1 MMWYVNMVHI
11 NMQWMIDHPQLAV
24 RSTRRPRR
32 RRSSAAHIHHGT
44 WLKLITHSDM
54 AMDQYLLI
62 PFLVGWT
69 SIYQLFW
76 CSPGVQGF
84 DTLPYQYVISRVY
97 SWMFVI
103 IFIISVQET
112 HHNIF
117 MKTHDFRNLL
127 RWAAEIWWNLPISK
141 TTMESHESF
150 SRRSKAT
157 PKRCR
162 EMAVRCD
169 WHIAHHVSNIFF
181 FYMGSTRLVSTS
193 GRQIFWDF
201 GNFGT
206 IFRHVAPGEACISK
220 RKNRKSPRN
229 AEASWWQTHHP
240 PWGIRII
247 QTPQYPRKGCFDG
260 ETDDKPWNLVSALF

>member
-1 MMWYVNMVHI
+1 MIHSDIQWDIMGFNDMIWYVNMVHI
-11 NMQWMIDHPQLAV
+11 DMQWMFDHLQLAG

-44 WLKLITHSDM
+44 WLKFT
-54 AMDQYLLI
+54 
-62 PFLVGWT
+62 
-69 SIYQLFW
+69 FW
-76 CSPGVQGF
+76 
-84 DTLPYQYVISRVY
+84 YQYVISRVI

-103 IFIISVQET
+103 IPVQKT

-117 MKTHDFRNLL
+117 MQTHDFRNLL

-169 WHIAHHVSNIFF
+169 WHIASPCFKQMFF
-181 FYMGSTRLVSTS
+181 FEV
-193 GRQIFWDF
+193 
-201 GNFGT
+201 
-206 IFRHVAPGEACISK
+206 
-220 RKNRKSPRN
+220 
-229 AEASWWQTHHP
+229 
-240 PWGIRII
+240 WG
-247 QTPQYPRKGCFDG
+247 QP
-260 ETDDKPWNLVSALF
+260 V